1 MLGLPKTTNGTYP
14 ELQIEVRVNSMTGR
28 RSSTVSDE
36 APVWRLNEL
45 LPNLELSSI
54 ISILLYRHVAHS
66 GRSMDIIM
74 TTAQISMEVFD
85 WGHNRLSVLLPIQ
98 DRIILCLEY
107 TMSPSLDAKIVGKFV
122 AKYNELAELQS
133 QASFKLPPGIEDSPI
148 QLLRTIFDSQNRVEF
163 LKGFEDLRL
172 CSDFLDQ
179 ALYMMNPE
187 DRLYKTVLHRLRRF
201 CGQDASLPTSFR
213 IHGVHLTKTEPMPNA
228 GGGFGDVYRGRY
240 KRRDVALK
248 VIARNG
254 SSIPSKSKVLKSFC
268 REALIWKYLEHP
280 NIAAL
285 LGVNVSLFPQTLCMV
300 SPWMKNGSIRDYLHV
315 NLRVNRLEL
324 LIDIAKGLEYLH
336 RMSVIHG
343 DIKGA
348 NVLVDDAG
356 RACLSD
362 FGMTTVTYDLDT
374 VNSDATTTCGRGT
387 LSYIAAEIFAA
398 QMSLFGSPALLTME
412 SDVYA
417 FSMLTWE
424 IFAGHHPF
432 KDPQGEWIGDAVVS
446 GKRPERLPHATALGL
461 SDAVWGLME
470 ASWQHQASERLKVPH
485 ILTCLVNEKIIY
497 KPESFTPE
505 EMEEAIKLF
514 IDGPEA
520 PDSTEVFT
528 MTEVETKTVMS
539 SQ

>member
-1 MLGLPKTTNGTYP
+1 
-14 ELQIEVRVNSMTGR
+14 
-28 RSSTVSDE
+28 
-36 APVWRLNEL
+36 
-45 LPNLELSSI
+45 
-54 ISILLYRHVAHS
+54 
-66 GRSMDIIM
+66 
-74 TTAQISMEVFD
+74 
-85 WGHNRLSVLLPIQ
+85 
-98 DRIILCLEY
+98 
-107 TMSPSLDAKIVGKFV
+107 
-122 AKYNELAELQS
+122 
-133 QASFKLPPGIEDSPI
+133 
-148 QLLRTIFDSQNRVEF
+148 
-163 LKGFEDLRL
+163 
-172 CSDFLDQ
+172 
-179 ALYMMNPE
+179 
-187 DRLYKTVLHRLRRF
+187 
-201 CGQDASLPTSFR
+201 
-213 IHGVHLTKTEPMPNA
+213 
-228 GGGFGDVYRGRY
+228 
-240 KRRDVALK
+240 
-248 VIARNG
+248 
-254 SSIPSKSKVLKSFC
+254 
-268 REALIWKYLEHP
+268 
-280 NIAAL
+280 
-285 LGVNVSLFPQTLCMV
+285 
-300 SPWMKNGSIRDYLHV
+300 
-315 NLRVNRLEL
+315 
-324 LIDIAKGLEYLH
+324 
-336 RMSVIHG
+336 MSVIHG
-343 DIKGA
+343 DIKGVRTLYRLGTGCLFMYSLQA

-424 IFAGHHPF
+424 VCRVPILLLSVLLKTVQIFAGHHPF